1 MDSMKEKIIGILG
14 GMGPEATRDLFAN
27 IIQFTPSKK
36 DQEHLHIIIDNNPK
50 IPDRTAA
57 IIAYGEDPVPF
68 MVESGLRLTQSG
80 VDFIVIPCISAHY
93 FIEELRSQ
101 LNVPVLSALEEV
113 GKAIKKSG
121 SIITV
126 GLLAT
131 DGTIKGGRFIEK
143 LAEYGLETLVPN
155 KGYQQSVMKA
165 IYTIKADPEGR
176 KRNQCRRWLKSA
188 SNHLIANEAEVIIAG
203 CTEIPLVL
211 LPEDISV
218 PLYNPLEIIA
228 KAAVEKSRAN

>member
-1 MDSMKEKIIGILG
+1 MKEKIIGILG

-27 IIQFTPSKK
+27 IIKFTPSKK
-36 DQEHLHIIIDNNPK
+36 DQDHLRIIIDNNPK

-57 IIAYGEDPVPF
+57 IVGDGEDPVPF
-68 MVESGLRLTQSG
+68 MVESGLKLEQSG

-101 LNVPVLSALEEV
+101 LSVPILCMLEEV
-113 GKAIKKSG
+113 GKAIKDSG
-121 SIITV
+121 SVITV

-131 DGTIKGGRFIEK
+131 DGTIAGGHFKEK
-143 LAEYGLETLVPN
+143 LAKYGFKTLVPT
-155 KGYQQSVMKA
+155 KDYQLSVMKA
-165 IYTIKADPEGR
+165 IYTIKSDVKGR

-188 SNHLIANEAEVIIAG
+188 SDHLISNGASIIIAG

-211 LPEDISV
+211 LPEDVSV
-218 PLYNPLEIIA
+218 PFYNPLEIIA
-228 KAAVEKSRAN
+228 KAAVEKSQAN

>member
-1 MDSMKEKIIGILG
+1 MKEKIIGILG

-27 IIQFTPSKK
+27 IIKFTPSKK
-36 DQEHLHIIIDNNPK
+36 DQDHLHIIIDNNPK

-57 IIAYGEDPVPF
+57 IVGDGEDPVPF
-68 MVESGLRLTQSG
+68 MVESGLKLVQSG
-80 VDFIVIPCISAHY
+80 VDFIVLPCISAHY

-101 LNVPVLSALEEV
+101 LNVSVLCVLEEV
-113 GKAIKKSG
+113 GKTIKKSG

-131 DGTIKGGRFIEK
+131 DGTIKGGHFKEK

-155 KGYQQSVMKA
+155 KSYQQSVMKA
-165 IYTIKADPEGR
+165 IYTIKADAEGH
-176 KRNQCRRWLKSA
+176 KRNQCHRWLKSA
-188 SNHLIANEAEVIIAG
+188 SDHLVAKGAATIIAG

-218 PLYNPLEIIA
+218 PFYNPLEIIA

>member
-1 MDSMKEKIIGILG
+1 MKEKIIGILG

-27 IIQFTPSKK
+27 IIRLTPSKK
-36 DQEHLHIIIDNNPK
+36 DQDHLHIIIDNNPK

-57 IIAYGEDPVPF
+57 IVADGEDPVPF
-68 MVESGLRLTQSG
+68 MVESGRRLMKSG
-80 VDFIVIPCISAHY
+80 VDFIVIPCVSSHY

-101 LNVPVLSALEEV
+101 LSVPVLSILEEV
-113 GKAIKKSG
+113 GKAITKSG
-121 SIITV
+121 SNIAV

-131 DGTIKGGRFIEK
+131 NGTIKGGHFKEK
-143 LAEYGLETLVPN
+143 LAEYELETLVPN
-155 KGYQQSVMKA
+155 KSYQQSVMKA

-188 SNHLIANEAEVIIAG
+188 ANHLIANGAANIIAG

-211 LPEDISV
+211 LPEDVSV

-228 KAAVEKSRAN
+228 KASVKKSMAN

>member
-1 MDSMKEKIIGILG
+1 MKEKIIGILG

-36 DQEHLHIIIDNNPK
+36 DQDHLHIIIDNNPK

-57 IIAYGEDPVPF
+57 IIADGEDPVPF
-68 MVESGLRLTQSG
+68 MVESGLRLAQSD
-80 VDFIVIPCISAHY
+80 VDFIVIHCVSAHY

-165 IYTIKADPEGR
+165 IYQKFENSKLT
-176 KRNQCRRWLKSA
+176 C
-188 SNHLIANEAEVIIAG
+188 
-203 CTEIPLVL
+203 
-211 LPEDISV
+211 
-218 PLYNPLEIIA
+218 
-228 KAAVEKSRAN
+228 

>member
-1 MDSMKEKIIGILG
+1 MKEKIIDILG

-36 DQEHLHIIIDNNPK
+36 DQNHLHIIIDNNPK

-57 IIAYGEDPVPF
+57 IIADGEDPVPF
-68 MVESGLRLTQSG
+68 MVESGLRLAQSG

-121 SIITV
+121 SIIYRWPLGYRRNDQGRAFYRKTCRIRS
-126 GLLAT
+126 GNLSAEQRLS
-131 DGTIKGGRFIEK
+131 TICNE
-143 LAEYGLETLVPN
+143 
-155 KGYQQSVMKA
+155 SD
-165 IYTIKADPEGR
+165 IY
-176 KRNQCRRWLKSA
+176 N
-188 SNHLIANEAEVIIAG
+188 
-203 CTEIPLVL
+203 
-211 LPEDISV
+211 
-218 PLYNPLEIIA
+218 
-228 KAAVEKSRAN
+228 

>member
-1 MDSMKEKIIGILG
+1 MREKIIGILG

-27 IIQFTPSKK
+27 IIRFTPSKK
-36 DQEHLHIIIDNNPK
+36 DQDHLHIIIDNNPK

-57 IIAYGEDPVPF
+57 IIADGEDPVPF
-68 MVESGLRLTQSG
+68 MVESGRRLAQSG

-93 FIEELRSQ
+93 FIDQLRSQ
-101 LNVPVLSALEEV
+101 VNVPILSVLEEV
-113 GKAIKKSG
+113 GKAVKKSTV
-121 SIITV
+121 ITV

-131 DGTIKGGRFIEK
+131 DGTITGRHFKEK

-165 IYTIKADPEGR
+165 IYTIKSDPKGR
-176 KRNQCRRWLKSA
+176 KRNQCRVWLKLA
-188 SNHLIANEAEVIIAG
+188 ANHLIANGAATIIAG
-203 CTEIPLVL
+203 CTEIPLAL
-211 LPEDISV
+211 FSEDISV

-228 KAAVEKSRAN
+228 KAAVKKCKAG